1 MSDII
6 FKLGNPLELKQGTGF
21 TLERNG
27 ISSET
32 IRIDGSDSSIV
43 RVSIGQEVATNS
55 SVQFGKVTL
64 GSNSLTI
71 GSGSN
76 DVLVFNDGN
85 IVGDLKFNDRLV
97 VTGNLNTIG
106 NLFYNGSVSASNF
119 ETNLN
124 IASHSVQTGST
135 RFGETTSDKH
145 FFTSSLNVSSSFTL
159 NGTKVNEISNDSSL
173 TDQNRNALITEHAT
187 LQYLL
192 STNPLKDYLR
202 KSFVHTG
209 SFVNSS
215 TIRFSATTA
224 SAPTGTVETTE
235 NDFMFFV
242 NGMLIEND
250 ALTIQQNSSNLD
262 LSLDT
267 NSLGYTLVLS
277 DEVIGF
283 GKFNS

>member
-119 ETNLN
+119 ETDLN
-124 IASHSVQTGST
+124 TASHSVQTGST

-173 TDQNRNALITEHAT
+173 TDQNTNALITEHAT

-267 NSLGYTLVLS
+267 NSLGYTLTLS

>member
-173 TDQNRNALITEHAT
+173 TDQNTNALITEHAT

-224 SAPTGTVETTE
+224 SAPTGTIETTE

-267 NSLGYTLVLS
+267 NSLGYTLTLS

>member
-119 ETNLN
+119 ETDLN
-124 IASHSVQTGST
+124 TASHSVQTGST

-224 SAPTGTVETTE
+224 SAPTGTIETTE

>member
-119 ETNLN
+119 ETDLN
-124 IASHSVQTGST
+124 TASHSVQTGST

-224 SAPTGTVETTE
+224 SAPTGTIETTE

-267 NSLGYTLVLS
+267 NSLGYTLTLS

>member
-173 TDQNRNALITEHAT
+173 TDQNTNALITEHAT

-224 SAPTGTVETTE
+224 SAPTGTIETTE

>member
-119 ETNLN
+119 ETDLN
-124 IASHSVQTGST
+124 TASHSVQTGST

-224 SAPTGTVETTE
+224 SAPTGTFETTE

>member
-119 ETNLN
+119 ETDLN
-124 IASHSVQTGST
+124 TASHSVQTGST

-173 TDQNRNALITEHAT
+173 TDQNTNALITEHAT

-224 SAPTGTVETTE
+224 SAPTGTIETTE

>member
-119 ETNLN
+119 ETDLN
-124 IASHSVQTGST
+124 TASHSVQTGST

-173 TDQNRNALITEHAT
+173 TDQNTNALITEHAT

-224 SAPTGTVETTE
+224 SAPTGTIETTE

-267 NSLGYTLVLS
+267 NSLGYTLTLS

>member
-21 TLERNG
+21 TLEHNG

-55 SVQFGKVTL
+55 SVRFGKVTL

-267 NSLGYTLVLS
+267 NSLGYTLTLS